1 MDNYVYIVAGLPELT
16 ATYEGGSFDYAGVK
30 ESIMELLS
38 EKDQQ
43 LVELMEEGFDEN
55 SLNAD
60 FYAKAAASKNR
71 FIREYFD
78 FDGRLRNM
86 KVNYLAK
93 RLGKKAE
100 DYTME
105 LPEADFEEEKQII
118 EILNDADFVDREQR
132 MDRIKAL
139 LDYDNYLLAGGTW
152 ITASTIKAY
161 EEVKSP
167 ILSGLKEIRA
177 IALERREEEDR
188 QERERIRKERE
199 EEERK
204 KSEEEARERERLT
217 QEAEKFKN
225 GESISGSDVV
235 DLCRRHNIAI
245 HLRTVHNLQQVI
257 AVINGKNGTCQYYRT
272 KGRRRPQLDGCYK
285 TAEEL
290 YNYLQ
295 DH

>member
-16 ATYEGGSFDYAGVK
+16 ATYEAGSFDYAGVK

-105 LPEADFEEEKQII
+105 LPEADFEEEKQIT

-132 MDRIKAL
+132 MDELKWEKASDIARMDYFNMNAIL
-139 LDYDNYLLAGGTW
+139 AFLVKAKTVQRWAELD
-152 ITASTIKAY
+152 ASKGQEMFKKLV
-161 EEVKSP
+161 EEV
-167 ILSGLKEIRA
+167 
-177 IALERREEEDR
+177 RR
-188 QERERIRKERE
+188 QK
-199 EEERK
+199 
-204 KSEEEARERERLT
+204 
-217 QEAEKFKN
+217 
-225 GESISGSDVV
+225 
-235 DLCRRHNIAI
+235 
-245 HLRTVHNLQQVI
+245 
-257 AVINGKNGTCQYYRT
+257 
-272 KGRRRPQLDGCYK
+272 
-285 TAEEL
+285 
-290 YNYLQ
+290 
-295 DH
+295 